1 TSIIFTN
8 SATDPYSTNAADS
21 TTLNENQTT
30 LDANVGDANYDVGHV
45 LGGITGLGAGS
56 SSFSGLATLGVAC
69 ATGSKAKG
77 VSTMGNNPAKVTD
90 AIFVGGVAHEIGH
103 EFSATHTFNTN
114 QAPCGA
120 QRSGASAYEVGGG
133 TTMMAYS
140 ICGSDNTQPQTAPYF
155 HVRSLEQIVN
165 YATTSGTCAT
175 TSATGN
181 TAPTITG
188 PGNFTIPISTPF
200 RLSASATDT
209 NGPLTYSWEEYDLG
223 AATTGVYVD
232 DGSVPLFRSYGPTSG
247 GFFRYFPSLPFILNN
262 ANNPPGTYTLNGSTF
277 LTGELLPT
285 TSRTMNFQVVVRDNQ
300 TNGGAIN
307 TATSVLTVTNTAG
320 PFLVTAPNTAV
331 AWTGGTV

>member
-1 TSIIFTN
+1 DVADAVARGVYARHKSGAPIPEVSNGATLRTYRLAVATTGEWFSLYGGGSVANAQTAITSLMNLVDAIYEREVAIRFTLVNNTSIIFTN

-90 AIFVGGVAHEIGH
+90 AIFVAGVAHEIGH

-120 QRSGASAYEVGGG
+120 QRDGTSAYEVGGG

-140 ICGSDNTQPQTAPYF
+140 ICGSDNTQPQT
-155 HVRSLEQIVN
+155 
-165 YATTSGTCAT
+165 
-175 TSATGN
+175 
-181 TAPTITG
+181 
-188 PGNFTIPISTPF
+188 
-200 RLSASATDT
+200 
-209 NGPLTYSWEEYDLG
+209 
-223 AATTGVYVD
+223 
-232 DGSVPLFRSYGPTSG
+232 
-247 GFFRYFPSLPFILNN
+247 
-262 ANNPPGTYTLNGSTF
+262 
-277 LTGELLPT
+277 
-285 TSRTMNFQVVVRDNQ
+285 
-300 TNGGAIN
+300 
-307 TATSVLTVTNTAG
+307 
-320 PFLVTAPNTAV
+320 
-331 AWTGGTV
+331 